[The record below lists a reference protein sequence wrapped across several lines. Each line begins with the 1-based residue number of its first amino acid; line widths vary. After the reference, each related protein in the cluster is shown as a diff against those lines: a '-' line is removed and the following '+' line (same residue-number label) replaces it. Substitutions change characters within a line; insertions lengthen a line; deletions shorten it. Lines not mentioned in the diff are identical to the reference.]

1 MCKAAEGMSSF
12 NWIIN
17 KQVMVS
23 GKKNV
28 RAARIQGFAS
38 PRYWLALEVTLFRQ
52 QTAQI
57 SARWW

>member
-28 RAARIQGFAS
+28 RAARIQGFAN
-38 PRYWLALEVTLFRQ
+38 PRYWLDTWYSVAETKD
-52 QTAQI
+52 
-57 SARWW
+57 